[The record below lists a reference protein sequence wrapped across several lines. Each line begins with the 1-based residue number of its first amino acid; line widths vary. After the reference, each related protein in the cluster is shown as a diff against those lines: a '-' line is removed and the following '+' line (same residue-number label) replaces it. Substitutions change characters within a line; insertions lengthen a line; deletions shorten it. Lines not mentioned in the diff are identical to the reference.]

1 MALHEVNVVPAEAAE
16 RIEPVTSRTR
26 SVWDVPLRALD
37 IAVATLALLV
47 LAPLLMMVALA
58 IRLDDGGPAIFR
70 QERSG
75 RGRKPFTV
83 LKFRTMA
90 VNNDESEH
98 RREVLRQLNGGRA
111 KGGAVGFKPRTDPR
125 ITRVGRVLRR
135 YSLDELPQLV
145 NVLRGEMSV
154 VGPRPIPVWEADSL
168 PGWAEPRFQVKPGV
182 TGLWQ
187 VEGRNQLSM
196 ADMLELDVRYARG
209 RSLWKDLSILMRTV
223 PTVLTGR
230 GAA

>member
-1 MALHEVNVVPAEAAE
+1 MVMQEVNLVTAIGSEE
-16 RIEPVTSRTR
+16 RVEIARRR

-37 IAVATLALLV
+37 ILIASLALLV
-47 LAPLLMMVALA
+47 LAPLLAAVALA

-70 QERSG
+70 QERAG
-75 RGRKPFTV
+75 RCRRSFTV
-83 LKFRTMA
+83 LKFRTMT
-90 VNNDESEH
+90 VDNDESAH

-111 KGGAVGFKPRTDPR
+111 KAGAVGFKPRTDPR
-125 ITRVGRVLRR
+125 ITRVGRLLRR

-154 VGPRPIPVWEADSL
+154 VGPRPIPVWEANAL
-168 PGWAEPRFQVKPGV
+168 PGWAEPRFAVKPGV

-196 ADMLELDVRYARG
+196 ADMLELDVRYAHS
-209 RSLWKDLSILMRTV
+209 RSLWKDLSILMRTI